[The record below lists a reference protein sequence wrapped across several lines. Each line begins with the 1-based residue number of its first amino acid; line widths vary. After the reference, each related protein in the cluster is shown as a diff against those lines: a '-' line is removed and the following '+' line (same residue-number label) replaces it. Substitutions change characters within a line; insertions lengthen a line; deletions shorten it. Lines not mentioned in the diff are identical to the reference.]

1 MTQQEAAHTLGLIT
15 TSILISSPGTPLLP
29 LGQPMGFLAPC
40 PRGGLEQRNWKTAN
54 CPAYLPAA
62 VGAHCSSMVPTR
74 SGCASRSHPCP
85 QHSPPTPP
93 PQSAQPHTCSPRRA
107 LSPFPAK
114 TPCCWG
120 DVQTTV
126 RRLELGS
133 KSQHL
138 LRLYNPPGGGA
149 FGAGLGRG
157 VVWAGLAARPGSP
170 ALWWPGRVRPVP
182 LTLAS

>member
-1 MTQQEAAHTLGLIT
+1 MACDPAGGCAHTWPPNYFSLDKQ
-15 TSILISSPGTPLLP
+15 SRDAPSASGTAH
-29 LGQPMGFLAPC
+29 GFLAPC
-40 PRGGLEQRNWKTAN
+40 PRGGLEQRNWKTTN

-74 SGCASRSHPCP
+74 SACASRSHPCP

-114 TPCCWG
+114 APCCWG

-149 FGAGLGRG
+149 FGR
-157 VVWAGLAARPGSP
+157 GLAGAWSGQ
-170 ALWWPGRVRPVP
+170 G
-182 LTLAS
+182 